1 MNNRKWMQL
10 SSALIIA
17 SILLIGAVQ
26 RFDHIQAKKIT
37 VTGSGGLVL
46 GVSSGALDIN
56 GKQLILDVDADTSIT
71 CDTDDQCDWEFG
83 GQDEYVLTAA
93 IFDIGEGTLTRI
105 DLDADN
111 DTSIRSRDD
120 DTIDFELG
128 GSDVFSM
135 TASNFYLNA
144 KILATDEDQDTTIQS
159 SVDDVLTI
167 TLGAAAGHLDVAIGN
182 LKVGDGTPTFT
193 QDGEDAYVEGVL
205 EAASDVIMGA
215 QSTISVVFGIPITPT
230 GWYQPIE
237 SADFGAGAG
246 QVVTPIAAPSGDT
259 NGTRLLLYN
268 INASQVITIDG
279 TGTTV
284 ECKADVILAPTD
296 TLELFWNGDDWK
308 CISNYDNS

>member
-1 MNNRKWMQL
+1 MNTRKLTQL
-10 SSALIIA
+10 AAVLIAASFLIIGA
-17 SILLIGAVQ
+17 TQKFDTIL
-26 RFDHIQAKKIT
+26 AKNVIT
-37 VTGSGGLVL
+37 TS
-46 GVSSGALDIN
+46 SSG
-56 GKQLILDVDADTSIT
+56 V
-71 CDTDDQCDWEFG
+71 
-83 GQDEYVLTAA
+83 A
-93 IFDIGEGTLTRI
+93 IKNAGTLS
-105 DLDADN
+105 LA
-111 DTSIRSRDD
+111 SG
-120 DTIDFELG
+120 E
-128 GSDVFSM
+128 M
-135 TASNFYLNA
+135 TL
-144 KILATDEDQDTTIQS
+144 
-159 SVDDVLTI
+159 
-167 TLGAAAGHLDVAIGN
+167 AAGDLAVTAGN
-182 LKVGDGTPTFT
+182 LVVGNGTPTFT

-237 SADFGAGAG
+237 SADFGAGDG